1 MAGRAVTAGS
11 ALEGS
16 AVRSRP
22 CHCNTPGQHS
32 QRPARPVGRWRTP
45 SWRKSATT
53 AWLSPSDTTGGRRT
67 GRSSWTSPA
76 AFGPCW
82 VRVATGEYGQQRSPT
97 VTNGPENPQVAGP
110 PAQAAG
116 IMHTGDSDC
125 GPEGRWGRIARSGV
139 ILELQRDRETR
150 RSSTGTRQWV
160 RLGSL
165 VPLQC
170 GAAVR

>member
-110 PAQAAG
+110 PARAAG

-125 GPEGRWGRIARSGV
+125 GPEGHRASRWMLTCRRPGCVDGRRNRPGV
-139 ILELQRDRETR
+139 GGRPR
-150 RSSTGTRQWV
+150 V
-160 RLGSL
+160 
-165 VPLQC
+165 
-170 GAAVR
+170 GAGAPAA